1 MDTATTNISSV
12 LASHQFS
19 HVDNRSQIG
28 PEMTGIVEEIQRI
41 LAGIQYH
48 YVSFDVLTGISCIVP
63 IVLCCE
69 SRPPTDAEKQ
79 TMLNACVM

>member
-1 MDTATTNISSV
+1 MLTTV
-12 LASHQFS
+12 LKL
-19 HVDNRSQIG
+19 G

-69 SRPPTDAEKQ
+69 AALLPMPKADHAE
-79 TMLNACVM
+79 CDGP